1 MYLLESARQLF
12 NNTSLGNKYH
22 GLMNQGATDYL
33 NSVLQV
39 LFMTKDFREA
49 VTRFSDEN
57 PHTEF
62 IDHHLKALFDDLQK
76 YTTYTYNITK
86 KLGIDNV
93 YEERDAAEYF
103 ERVLRKTSPE
113 ASKTFY
119 GLLANKTTC
128 HRCHTETDRDAPFWH
143 LPLSLVESC
152 SEVYSVVNGIE
163 EFFKPSVLC
172 GENQMYCD
180 ECDDKVDAT
189 LRDVI
194 KHHPDV
200 LILLLKRF
208 EFDYDYMSYVKISC
222 PVEVPYTLQIPESQT
237 YELYAVV
244 DHFGHLRGGRY
255 TATIKI
261 QEDEDGWFNFDD
273 TSVTLAAEQLF
284 QKDHTERSQTA
295 YILFYRKKEVT
306 GTPDFRVVSNSESI
320 QFTTSDHHDEYR
332 QAEKKRKRDEDEAT
346 AALCNDPVN
355 VVCTDKDKD
364 ETEVMSPEFGAAEV
378 SPPLSLNVDHSES
391 EVHVETLRNEGTG
404 VNELDQKEGVDDVR
418 QSRPDNNH
426 DIKPEVSDRPA
437 VCDHVNKD
445 ETRDAKTGKDGNN
458 EDKQSEQKCHE
469 EDPHDEES
477 DDYRQTTDEHQGGEE
492 KTGKDSS
499 VNPAHVHDTNGKT
512 DSDKPTTEMSFNK
525 LQDKEEVDE
534 SKENIKEDQSQK
546 QRKQQSDHND
556 TLNMQEISVT
566 HSADESVCV
575 ERQNRNVTEDRRGKE
590 GRDIQASMEKQ
601 VYNQGVEHKD
611 MSRLCD
617 FGQNTAEKLSSTS
630 TTHKGVQK
638 QTKEQKN
645 EGDPEKIQTREKSS
659 RRRQETM
666 IEEADRNKNIRAG
679 SSQSDVRAGNQGVT
693 EGEHHSQ
700 KSQPQKTDEEIR
712 ETAVHENSETK
723 SRRLKTAEKASEHS
737 TKRSEKIKGKAEKKS
752 SSTKVSM
759 NTLSSSVDSL
769 TLNESNLPEKQKQG
783 TNKRKHEE
791 DERIS
796 PETTELLRLSNLE
809 IEAPA
814 VKNKGKKRGLFSRL
828 RSKKKQQSHKSSKP
842 KKTPVCAQTSCFIQD
857 SDSN

>member
-1 MYLLESARQLF
+1 MNMYLLESARQLF
-12 NNTSLGNKYH
+12 NNTSQGNKYH
-22 GLMNQGATDYL
+22 GLMNQGATCYL

-93 YEERDAAEYF
+93 NEQRDAAEYF
-103 ERVLRKTSPE
+103 ERVLRKTSHE
-113 ASKTFY
+113 ASKIFH
-119 GLLANKTTC
+119 GKLANKTTC

-152 SEVYSVVNGIE
+152 SEVYSVMNGIE
-163 EFFKPSVLC
+163 EYFKPSVLC

-180 ECDDKVDAT
+180 ECDEKVDAT

-194 KHHPDV
+194 KYHPDV

-208 EFDYDYMSYVKISC
+208 EFNYDYMSYVKISC

-244 DHFGHLRGGRY
+244 DHFGNLRCGHYR
-255 TATIKI
+255 ATIKI
-261 QEDEDGWFNFDD
+261 QEEKDQWFNFDD
-273 TSVTLAAEQLF
+273 TSVTSAAK

-295 YILFYRKKEVT
+295 YILFYRKKE
-306 GTPDFRVVSNSESI
+306 
-320 QFTTSDHHDEYR
+320 DECGPP
-332 QAEKKRKRDEDEAT
+332 EKKRRKAEDEAT

-391 EVHVETLRNEGTG
+391 EVHVETLGNEGTG
-404 VNELDQKEGVDDVR
+404 VNELNHKEGVDDVR

-426 DIKPEVSDRPA
+426 DIKPEVRSA

-445 ETRDAKTGKDGNN
+445 ETRDSKTGKDGNN
-458 EDKQSEQKCHE
+458 EDKQLEKKSHE
-469 EDPHDEES
+469 DDPHDEEL

-512 DSDKPTTEMSFNK
+512 DSDKPTTEVSFNK

-630 TTHKGVQK
+630 TTHKDVQK

-645 EGDPEKIQTREKSS
+645 KGDPEKIQTREKSS
-659 RRRQETM
+659 QRRQETM
-666 IEEADRNKNIRAG
+666 IEEAERNKNIRAG

-700 KSQPQKTDEEIR
+700 KSEPQKTDEEIR

-723 SRRLKTAEKASEHS
+723 SRRLETAEKTSEHS
-737 TKRSEKIKGKAEKKS
+737 TKRSEKIKRKAKKKS
-752 SSTKVSM
+752 SSSKVSM

-783 TNKRKHEE
+783 TKKRKHKE

-796 PETTELLRLSNLE
+796 PETTELPNLE
-809 IEAPA
+809 LEAPA
-814 VKNKGKKRGLFSRL
+814 VKNKGKKRGWFK
-828 RSKKKQQSHKSSKP
+828 SKKKEKSHKSAKP
-842 KKTPVCAQTSCFIQD
+842 KKTPGCALTSCFIQA